1 MLHLRG
7 ELSQRHTST
16 IIERDRRKP
25 DTWCDSNPRPL
36 GFKECYVLLCNN
48 YIHQRKFCIISIFSV
63 SAFDFLIKLI
73 RVLWSLPTSSMSST
87 SSTSPST
94 SFRIIRLF
102 GGITFEADSFRPLA
116 PVGRVHVTIKPIKC
130 HFFAMNFVKDTKPED
145 RGRHQVEQ
153 HRTTKVL

>member
-1 MLHLRG
+1 MIRTQDLLVLR
-7 ELSQRHTST
+7 SVMFYCATTTST
-16 IIERDRRKP
+16 RE
-25 DTWCDSNPRPL
+25 N
-36 GFKECYVLLCNN
+36 FVLFL
-48 YIHQRKFCIISIFSV
+48 FFSV

-153 HRTTKVL
+153 HRTTKVLWWETDWELPVVLELDMIDAERQLNWA